1 MYYRQLSKFILN
13 VIEYTAT
20 HPALPAFRLS
30 SFALFAPFLDLL
42 APAALLD
49 EHIVPGVALSA
60 QPVPRPLLIDS
71 ELLLG
76 WLMHE
81 IFRRILMVD
90 LPDDLLGPGD
100 CLLSNFIP

>member
-30 SFALFAPFLDLL
+30 SFALLAPLLDLL

-60 QPVPRPLLIDS
+60 QPVPRALLIDP
-71 ELLLG
+71 ELLLR
-76 WLMHE
+76 WLMHV
-81 IFRRILMVD
+81 IFPRILMVN

-100 CLLSNFIP
+100 SLLSNFVP